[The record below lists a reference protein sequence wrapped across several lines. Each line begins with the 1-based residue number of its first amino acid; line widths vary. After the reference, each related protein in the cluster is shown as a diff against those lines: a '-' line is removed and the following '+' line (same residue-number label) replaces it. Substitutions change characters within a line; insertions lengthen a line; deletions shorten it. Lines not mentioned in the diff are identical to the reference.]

1 MAMELT
7 VEDAR
12 ERSRFEVSV
21 DGNLAGF
28 SAYHLIDEGVLALPH
43 VEVDPA
49 YEGRGVGSALV
60 RESLDT
66 IRARDLRIVPICPF
80 VQAFLKRHPEYA
92 DLVHQG

>member
-12 ERSRFEVSV
+12 ERSRFEVRV

-28 SAYHLIDEGVLALPH
+28 SAYHLIDDGVLALPH

-66 IRARDLRIVPICPF
+66 IRARELRIVPICPF
-80 VQAFLKRHPEYA
+80 VQAFLERHPEYA